1 MSAVIG
7 EVIINDP
14 IGLHARPAVK
24 LTKLAKTFE
33 SDIELKPENQEK
45 WVNAKSPNAVMKS
58 RAANGEVLHFKAE
71 GDDAQAAIDA
81 LIELVQSFK

>member
-7 EVIINDP
+7 EVVINDP